1 MLGQDRYGRDALP
14 RDPAWHV
21 SKLVSGFSDGR
32 SCVYRD
38 MAFVRDV
45 PRRIARERVPTIEE
59 SRLVT
64 SSLYSYGWSLWII
77 GFAL

>member
-1 MLGQDRYGRDALP
+1 MVGTRSRAIRRGTF
-14 RDPAWHV
+14 

-64 SSLYSYGWSLWII
+64 SSPYSYGWSLWII
-77 GFAL
+77 GFAP